1 MHETVKGAVDILE
14 VYIGKIYV
22 HEIRNLL
29 GFLRGNPSKL
39 HFGLK
44 MRDSRIMKYGNL
56 AHGAPVLQL
65 NPRRIFWE
73 SVCGG
78 SYTPT

>member
-44 MRDSRIMKYGNL
+44 MRDSRIIKFGNI
-56 AHGAPVLQL
+56 GSTGV
-65 NPRRIFWE
+65 RR
-73 SVCGG
+73 
-78 SYTPT
+78 Y